1 MNMKTKNRTSLW
13 LALAALMAFTAC
25 GKLEPTDYT
34 DLNTTIIP
42 RTEKDVAALVDGVY
56 HPFQS
61 SWWDGM
67 FACNDR
73 GIIWFADASVD
84 ILTNT
89 WGVQKACNEF
99 NFTVATGDLTRFY
112 YASNPYLNLN
122 ADCRDEGYVN
132 DMNGATLLI
141 DQISNADFLSQEKK
155 DAFLAV
161 VRCARG
167 LLGYTLFDLYGPVS
181 IAPLDMLKSPL
192 KSEPVARMPYDAM
205 VKFIEEDLQFAAA
218 HLPSP
223 AKAAYGRF
231 SSGLAKMLLV
241 RLYLHEAKDSPD
253 YYEKA
258 ENVVD
263 DLMSAENGY
272 ALMPSYPGMF
282 ELGGQG
288 AENKEIIFAV
298 PTRRSDS
305 NSWNDW
311 HGSICPSDFGHGIWE
326 GTSGYGTTSASWAFY
341 DSFEEGDFRRTYLLG
356 SYYTKKGEL
365 IERGN
370 KKLERGAIPCK
381 FGPVPNYNGAVE
393 KQDIIIYRYADAILA
408 KAECLY
414 LKPGSSDADKRSSLG
429 YLNQIRKRA
438 GLKDLT
444 FEDIDAKEEFID
456 RLILERKH
464 EFWCEN
470 GQVRADVIR
479 LGRWGGPEHTQ
490 LYPLPEVV
498 IIDGRGKVEQN
509 PGF

>member
-1 MNMKTKNRTSLW
+1 MNRISRTFALVF
-13 LALAALMAFTAC
+13 LAASAAC
-25 GKLEPTDYT
+25 AKLEPIDYT

-42 RTEKDVAALVDGVY
+42 RTEKDVEALVNGVY

-67 FACNDR
+67 FAANDR

-122 ADCRDEGYVN
+122 PNCRDEGYVN
-132 DMNGATLLI
+132 DLNGATLLI
-141 DQISNADFLSQEKK
+141 DRISNLDFLTQEKK
-155 DAFLAV
+155 DGYLAT

-181 IAPLDMLKSPL
+181 VAPLEMLKNPL
-192 KSEPVARMPYDAM
+192 RSEPVARLSNEAM
-205 VKFIEEDLQFAAA
+205 VRFIEEDLLFAAA

-223 AKAAYGRF
+223 SQAEYGRF
-231 SSGLAKMLLV
+231 SSGLARMLLA
-241 RLYLHEAKDSPD
+241 RLYLHEAKNDPAN
-253 YYEKA
+253 YTKA
-258 ENVVD
+258 ETVVD
-263 DLMSAENGY
+263 DLLSGDYE
-272 ALMPSYPGMF
+272 LMPSYPGMF
-282 ELGGQG
+282 ALGGQG
-288 AENKEIIFAV
+288 AANKEIIFAV
-298 PTRRSDS
+298 PTRCSDS

-311 HGSICPSDFGHGIWE
+311 HGSICPSDFGFGDWE
-326 GTSGYGTTSASWAFY
+326 GTSGYGTTNASWTFY
-341 DSFEEGDFRRTYLLG
+341 DSFEEGDQRKTYLLG
-356 SYYTKKGEL
+356 SYYTKTGEL

-370 KKLERGAIPCK
+370 KKLEKGAIPCK

-393 KQDIIIYRYADAILA
+393 KQDIIIYRYADAVLA

-414 LKPGSSDADKRSSLG
+414 LKPSSSDADKRNSLDCI
-429 YLNQIRKRA
+429 NRIRNRA
-438 GLKDLT
+438 GLKGLA
-444 FEDIDAKEEFID
+444 FEDIDTKDEFID
-456 RLILERKH
+456 RLVLERKH

-479 LGRWGGPEHTQ
+479 LGRWGGPDYTQ
-490 LYPLPEVV
+490 LYPLPEAV
-498 IIDGRGKVEQN
+498 IVDGQGKVEQN

>member
-1 MNMKTKNRTSLW
+1 MKTMNTISKVFALSF
-13 LALAALMAFTAC
+13 LAAFAAC
-25 GKLEPTDYT
+25 GKLEPMDYT

-73 GIIWFADASVD
+73 GIIWFTDASVD

-99 NFTVATGDLTRFY
+99 NFTVATGDVTRFY
-112 YASNPYLNLN
+112 YSSNPFLYLNAN
-122 ADCRDEGYVN
+122 CRDDGYVN
-132 DMNGATLLI
+132 DLNGATLLI
-141 DQISNADFLSQEKK
+141 DQIENLDFLTQEKK
-155 DAFLAV
+155 NLYLAT

-181 IAPLDMLKSPL
+181 VAPLEMLKNPL
-192 KSEPVARMPYDAM
+192 KSEPVARLSHDAM
-205 VKFIEEDLQFAAA
+205 VRFIEEDLTFAAQ

-223 AKAAYGRF
+223 VKAEYGRF
-231 SSGLAKMLLV
+231 SSGLAKMLLA
-241 RLYLHEAKDSPD
+241 RLYMHEAKDAPD
-253 YYEKA
+253 YYKKA
-258 ENVVD
+258 ETVLD
-263 DLMSAENGY
+263 DLMSAANGY
-272 ALMPSYPGMF
+272 ALQESYPKMF
-282 ELGGQG
+282 DLGGQG
-288 AENKEIIFAV
+288 AANKEIIFAV

-311 HGSICPSDFGHGIWE
+311 HGSICPSDFGYGDWA

-341 DSFEEGDFRRTYLLG
+341 DSFEAGDQRRTYLLG

-370 KKLERGAIPCK
+370 KKLQRGAIPCK

-393 KQDIIIYRYADAILA
+393 KQDIILYRYADALLA

-414 LKPGSSDADKRSSLG
+414 LKPSATDADKRNALA
-429 YLNQIRKRA
+429 LINRIRTRA
-438 GLKDLT
+438 GLKGLA
-444 FEDIDAKEEFID
+444 FEDIDTKDEFID
-456 RLILERKH
+456 HLVLERKH

-479 LGRWGGPEHTQ
+479 LGRWGGPDYTQ
-490 LYPLPEVV
+490 LYPLPEAV
-498 IIDGRGKVEQN
+498 IVDGQGKVAQN